1 MINSDN
7 NEKIII
13 ELNEK
18 VDRIERLLSNEILNK
33 CNKMSSHID
42 FIEQIYEYVKFP
54 LFYISDKF
62 KSLRLKQ
69 NVPIEH
75 QCHQTETSDQC

>member
-1 MINSDN
+1 MIN
-7 NEKIII
+7 NEERII
-13 ELNEK
+13 ELNDK
-18 VDRIERLLSNEILNK
+18 LDRIERLLSNEILNK

-62 KSLRLKQ
+62 KALRLKQ

-75 QCHQTETSDQC
+75 QCHQTETSDQF

>member
-1 MINSDN
+1 MSNS
-7 NEKIII
+7 EERII

-18 VDRIERLLSNEILNK
+18 LDRIERLLSNEILNK

-62 KSLRLKQ
+62 KALRLKQ
-69 NVPIEH
+69 HVPIEH
-75 QCHQTETSDQC
+75 QCQIKTPDQS